1 MVNLFSVPAFFI
13 VLREVLEA
21 CLVVG
26 IVLAYLNKIGNTSL
40 RKYVIWGATAGIA
53 LSLVFGVTF
62 AVVFYTKGNQIFSDK
77 NEKIFEG
84 IVFLI
89 AAALLTWMIIWMQQ
103 MGRKMQKQLEDKID
117 EYVEDDSGRG
127 KWGLFA
133 MVFVQVLREG
143 IETWIFLF
151 GATSASDE
159 EGAWKAIPIPGILG
173 VVVGIA
179 ASYALFRGLVELD
192 LNALFLWS
200 SIILMLFSAGLT
212 SHAFHELQ
220 EVDWFGEWAEDKTQ
234 RDWWNARLWSTKD
247 CCNDKTN
254 EFFAFLRAL
263 FGYQDTPTFVEWSTY
278 FAYWII
284 IIVILLAFN
293 WPRVRAARTR
303 IAGLTKKLTATSLLV
318 TFIAFIYVVSNVTWH
333 GTLSMTIAFL
343 ISVLASV
350 AVFDTLSDR
359 IAAVRNSRKSITLIS
374 GIALAALTLFMTIM
388 HIVLMACDEEGVA
401 TCSLPRFYY
410 VGLIFFEDWAS
421 QGRAEDG
428 NSWVSL
434 AVLSWSMVVVF
445 FFFGTMAF
453 GLIVYSGNINEDG
466 KYVYDEGVKDET
478 ADEEALVGDED
489 VAPAVSAQGS

>member
-26 IVLAYLNKIGNTSL
+26 IVLAYLKKIGNTSL
-40 RKYVIWGATAGIA
+40 RKYVIWGASAGIA
-53 LSLVFGVTF
+53 LSLVFGIAFV
-62 AVVFYTKGNQIFSDK
+62 VVFYTRGNLIFSDK

-89 AAALLTWMIIWMQQ
+89 AAALLTWMIVWMQQ
-103 MGRKMQKQLEDKID
+103 MGRRMQKELEDKID
-117 EYVEDDSGRG
+117 GYAEDDSGRG

-151 GATSASDE
+151 GATSASDDKN
-159 EGAWKAIPIPGILG
+159 AWRAIPIPGILG

-179 ASYALFRGLVELD
+179 TSYALFRGLIELD
-192 LNALFLWS
+192 LNALFFWS

-220 EVDWFGEWAEDKTQ
+220 EVDWFGEWAKDKTQ

-278 FAYWII
+278 FAYWVIVII
-284 IIVILLAFN
+284 IMLAFN
-293 WPRVRAARTR
+293 WPKVRAARNR
-303 IAGLTKKLTATSLLV
+303 IAGLTKKLTATSVLV
-318 TFIAFIYVVSNVTWH
+318 TFIAFIYVISNVTWH
-333 GTLSMTIAFL
+333 GTLSMTIAFFL
-343 ISVLASV
+343 SVIAAV
-350 AVFDTLSDR
+350 AVFDTLADR
-359 IAAVRNSRKSITLIS
+359 VAIVRKSRKSIALIS
-374 GIALAALTLFMTIM
+374 GIALAVLTLFMTIM

-401 TCSLPRFYY
+401 QCTLPRFYY
-410 VGLIFFEDWAS
+410 VGLIFFENWAS

-434 AVLSWSMVVVF
+434 AVLSWSMIIIF

-453 GLIVYSGNINEDG
+453 GLIVYSGNINEEG
-466 KYVYDEGVKDET
+466 MYVYDGGVEQET
-478 ADEEALVGDED
+478 NDEEALVDEPT
-489 VAPAVSAQGS
+489 VNAN